1 VSVLT
6 KVFVV
11 LLALFSI
18 VLSAFVVATFAQQE
32 NWKQSATDW
41 KAAALDAQAE
51 ARAITNNAALEQQ
64 RALARHQDDLGA
76 MNAFKAQLTA
86 SQQEMAKC
94 SRERDEA
101 LNKLTV
107 EQGSVAG
114 LTEHSKLLRGALDRE
129 EQFSA
134 QLATRNS
141 KIERVNTDLNDRVK
155 ELTAN
160 LAMAKSRVR
169 ALKEQISGLAD
180 AGGARQIPGGDNI
193 VQPQTPSV
201 ASPAIVAAMTSP
213 IRAEVTDVK
222 GERAQISVGSA
233 DGVAPGMKF
242 LMYRPGAAGGKP
254 QYLATLRITKVEANR
269 SAGMLE
275 ETAGDVR
282 VGDLARDE
290 ASFALRG

>member
-64 RALARHQDDLGA
+64 RALARHQEDTATANTLRG
-76 MNAFKAQLTA
+76 QLAA
-86 SQQEMAKC
+86 SQQEMAKG

-141 KIERVNTDLNDRVK
+141 KIERVNADLNDRVK

-180 AGGARQIPGGDNI
+180 SGGARQIPGGDNI
-193 VQPQTPSV
+193 VQSQTPSV
-201 ASPAIVAAMTSP
+201 ASPSIVTAMTSP
-213 IRAEVTDVK
+213 IRAEVTHVR
-222 GERAQISVGSA
+222 GERAEISVGSA

-242 LMYRPGAAGGKP
+242 LMYRPATTGGKP

-269 SAGMLE
+269 AAGMLE
-275 ETAGDVR
+275 ESAGDVL

>member
-32 NWKQSATDW
+32 KWKESATDW

-64 RALARHQDDLGA
+64 RALARHQEDLAA
-76 MNAFKAQLTA
+76 MNALRAQLTA
-86 SQQEMAKC
+86 NQQDLGKC

-134 QLATRNS
+134 QLAARNS

-160 LAMAKSRVR
+160 LAMAQSRVR

-180 AGGARQIPGGDNI
+180 AGGVRQIPGGGNI
-193 VQPQTPSV
+193 VQSQTPSV

-213 IRAEVTDVK
+213 IRAEVTDVR

-242 LMYRPGAAGGKP
+242 LLYRASVTGGKP

-282 VGDLARDE
+282 EGDAARDE

>member
-1 VSVLT
+1 MSVLT

-32 NWKQSATDW
+32 NWKQSASDW

-64 RALARHQDDLGA
+64 RALARHQDDLTA
-76 MNAFKAQLTA
+76 LNSLRAQLAA
-86 SQQEMAKC
+86 SQQDVAK
-94 SRERDEA
+94 SARERDEA
-101 LNKLTV
+101 LNNLTI

-114 LTEHSKLLRGALDRE
+114 LTEHSKLLQAALDRE

-169 ALKEQISGLAD
+169 AMKEQI
-180 AGGARQIPGGDNI
+180 AGMASAGDTTQIPGGDNI
-193 VQPQTPSV
+193 VQAQTPSV

-213 IRAEVTDVK
+213 IRAEVTDVQ
-222 GERAQISVGSA
+222 GERAEISVGSA

-242 LMYRPGAAGGKP
+242 LMYRPGADGGKP
-254 QYLATLRITKVEANR
+254 QYLATLRITKVEAGR

-275 ETAGDVR
+275 EAAGDVR